1 MYIYIHFYKGMKMFC
16 KMGGEEI
23 FVYKKFLRVTRYF
36 QSWNETIFLQSVK
49 KKKKNGN
56 SIGSNVGPK
65 YELF

>member
-1 MYIYIHFYKGMKMFC
+1 MKTFC
-16 KMGGEEI
+16 KGGGEEI

-36 QSWNETIFLQSVK
+36 QSWNETIFLQ
-49 KKKKNGN
+49 KKNGN

>member
-1 MYIYIHFYKGMKMFC
+1 MYIYIHFHKGMKTFC
-16 KMGGEEI
+16 KGGGEEI

-36 QSWNETIFLQSVK
+36 QSWNETIFLQ
-49 KKKKNGN
+49 KKKNGN

>member
-1 MYIYIHFYKGMKMFC
+1 MYIYIHFHKGMKTFC
-16 KMGGEEI
+16 KGGGEEI

-36 QSWNETIFLQSVK
+36 QSWNETIFLQ
-49 KKKKNGN
+49 KKNGN